1 MENIKETHVEFQE
14 IKTTICEMKIKLLGV
29 IIKVIIKRHS
39 TELGLGISISEILD
53 LRAIDITMDK
63 EDYFTIV
70 KSLLIKKA

>member
-63 EDYFTIV
+63 DYFTIV